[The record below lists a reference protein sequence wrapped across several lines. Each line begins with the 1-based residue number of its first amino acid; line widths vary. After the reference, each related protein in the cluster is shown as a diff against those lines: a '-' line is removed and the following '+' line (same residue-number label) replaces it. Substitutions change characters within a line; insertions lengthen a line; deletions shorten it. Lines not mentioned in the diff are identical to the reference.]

1 MAEGPPPRA
10 GLIVGRFQP
19 LHWGHVR
26 LVEWVR
32 GDGAVVHLGIGSS
45 QFGNTR
51 ENPFTA
57 SERRR
62 IIGAAN
68 SALGLR
74 VERIDEVPDIFDDEK
89 WVEHVV
95 ACCGRFDTVYSNNE
109 WTAGLF
115 TEAGYE
121 VRATPMFDRERY
133 EGSKLRE
140 AIKERGL
147 DSVADLIPS
156 PVMAVLKEID
166 AEKRIRT
173 CWKTPTPA
181 RR

>member
-1 MAEGPPPRA
+1 M
-10 GLIVGRFQP
+10 
-19 LHWGHVR
+19 HWGHVR

-32 GDGAVVHLGIGSS
+32 GDGAQVHLAIGSS
-45 QFGNTR
+45 QFSHTR

-57 SERRR
+57 AERRKM
-62 IIGAAN
+62 IEAADG
-68 SALGLR
+68 ALGLR
-74 VERIDEVPDIFDDEK
+74 LGKVDEVPDIFDDDK
-89 WVEHVV
+89 WVAHV
-95 ACCGRFDTVYSNNE
+95 AECCGRFDVVYSNNE

-115 TEAGYE
+115 TKAGYE
-121 VRATPMFDRERY
+121 VRGTPMFERERY

-156 PVMAVLKEID
+156 PVIAVLKELD
-166 AEKRIRT
+166 GEKRIRT
-173 CWKTPTPA
+173 SWNTPTPA